1 MLRIGHQTGRG
12 LTRITAF
19 RAPIHSCNHRALSS
33 TSTRTTSTSRNVA
46 QNATWVIGAGVVFTG
61 ATLVLQSPSL
71 GFSRVNSMVHNDSPT
86 NSTGTQ
92 QEQQSIRSSLEILL
106 GFKKQPK
113 IEQADI
119 VLDTDLTVTSWKQ
132 QEQDALVKAP
142 GIMLWG
148 SNKNGLVDPT
158 GRSPGVIQIP
168 QRLTAFQG
176 KVLRDLK
183 LGDDFAAAV
192 DEDGNVYQWGSG
204 YNQQSHQP
212 EATLTNRDITQVTL
226 CDTKLYGL
234 SKDGSRIYVLPKV
247 RPMSGPTKAAI
258 DYQKP
263 KGSVLRYVGL
273 GGSADDKHDPM
284 AQLPVQDLLLKD
296 ERILS
301 MSSGKSHMVMVTS
314 QGRVFGSDD
323 GLSVSLIGNAD
334 FKQSRILEVACG
346 EVHTLARDDQGRG
359 WAWGINGFGQLAQG
373 AYSHANLKLSNPTL
387 IKDIP
392 GTEGG
397 VECVR
402 VAAGGQS
409 SYFVLKE
416 KNVFKVKSA
425 GMGQWGQLGDGS
437 YTHIQGSLVTIAPLS
452 NLAEF
457 KEQEK
462 KMMPIGIHDLAIG
475 STHGFAVLDNAIT
488 KDKDQEASTT
498 STTSSLTT
506 TVTHGRDVLSWGQNT
521 YYQLLTGKRTNKTEP
536 VHALPLDSDIL
547 QPADKAVAAIAKGTA
562 ATTNSSSTE
571 ALSATNRLQLMPAQP
586 RPGQLTEE
594 GKKQKKKK
602 GEELKEFVEL
612 RIVAGNGVSGVYCST
627 ATTTESS

>member
-1 MLRIGHQTGRG
+1 MHRIGHQAGRR

-19 RAPIHSCNHRALSS
+19 RTPAHSHRALSS
-33 TSTRTTSTSRNVA
+33 APITNNSNVRQNVA
-46 QNATWVIGAGVVFTG
+46 WAVGAGVVFTG
-61 ATLVLQSPSL
+61 VTLALQSPSL
-71 GFSRVNSMVHNDSPT
+71 GLNRDMMVHNDSPNN
-86 NSTGTQ
+86 NSSSGK
-92 QEQQSIRSSLEILL
+92 QSVGSSLAGLL

-119 VLDTDLTVTSWKQ
+119 VLDSDLTVTSWKQ
-132 QEQDALVKAP
+132 QEQDALVKSP
-142 GIMLWG
+142 GVMLWG
-148 SNKNGLVDPT
+148 SNKNGLVDPS

-168 QRLTAFQG
+168 QRLAIFQG

-192 DEDGNVYQWGSG
+192 DEDGTVYQWGTG

-212 EATLTNRDITQVTL
+212 EATLTNRDIVQVTL

-247 RPMSGPTKAAI
+247 RPTAGPTKAAI

-273 GGSADDKHDPM
+273 GGSVDDKHDPM
-284 AQLPVQDLLLKD
+284 TQLPVQDLLQKD

-314 QGRVFGSDD
+314 YGRVFGSED
-323 GLSVSLIGNAD
+323 GLSISLIGNAD
-334 FKQSRILEVACG
+334 FRQSRILEVACG

-373 AYSHANLKLSNPTL
+373 AYSHANLKLPNPTL
-387 IKDIP
+387 IKDIA

-397 VECVR
+397 VECVK

-416 KNVFKVKSA
+416 KNMYKVKSA

-457 KEQEK
+457 KEQEN

-488 KDKDQEASTT
+488 KDTSAATTAESTT
-498 STTSSLTT
+498 TT

-547 QPADKAVAAIAKGTA
+547 QAADKAVAAIALGQQKPI
-562 ATTNSSSTE
+562 NTE

-586 RPGQLTEE
+586 RPVAGQVSSSEP
-594 GKKQKKKK
+594 KKK
-602 GEELKEFVEL
+602 GKQEEVKELVEL

-627 ATTTESS
+627 TPASV

>member
-1 MLRIGHQTGRG
+1 MHRIGHQAGSK

-19 RAPIHSCNHRALSS
+19 RAPITHRAIS
-33 TSTRTTSTSRNVA
+33 TSPITHPTRTSNASSRHTLPWAV
-46 QNATWVIGAGVVFTG
+46 GAGVVFTG
-61 ATLVLQSPSL
+61 VTLALQSPSL
-71 GFSRVNSMVHNDSPT
+71 GLHHHRDIVHNDSPNNT
-86 NSTGTQ
+86 TASGQPSIGT
-92 QEQQSIRSSLEILL
+92 SLARLL
-106 GFKKQPK
+106 GFKKPPK
-113 IEQADI
+113 VEQADI

-132 QEQDALVKAP
+132 QEQDALIKSP

-158 GRSPGVIQIP
+158 GNSPGVIQIP
-168 QRLTAFQG
+168 QRLASFQG

-183 LGDDFAAAV
+183 LGDDIAAAV

-212 EATLTNRDITQVTL
+212 EATLRNRDIAQVTL

-234 SKDGSRIYVLPKV
+234 SKDGLKVYVLPKV
-247 RPMSGPTKAAI
+247 RPTSGPTKAAV

-273 GGSADDKHDPM
+273 GGNPDDKNDPM
-284 AQLPVQDLLLKD
+284 SRLPVHELLQKD

-314 QGRVFGSDD
+314 HGRVFGSED
-323 GLSVSLIGNAD
+323 GLSVSLIGNPD

-373 AYSHANLKLSNPTL
+373 AYSHANLKLSQPTL

-392 GTEGG
+392 GTGGG

-416 KNVFKVKSA
+416 SSNVFKVKSA

-437 YTHIQGSLVTIAPLS
+437 FTHIQGSLVTIAPLS

-457 KEQEK
+457 KEQEQ
-462 KMMPIGIHDLAIG
+462 KMMSIGIHDLAIG
-475 STHGFAVLDNAIT
+475 STHGFAVLDNAII
-488 KDKDQEASTT
+488 KDST
-498 STTSSLTT
+498 STSTESTSSLSP
-506 TVTHGRDVLSWGQNT
+506 VTHGRDVLSWGQNT

-547 QPADKAVAAIAKGTA
+547 QPADKAVAAIAQGHQQQ
-562 ATTNSSSTE
+562 SSSE
-571 ALSATNRLQLMPAQP
+571 SLSATNRLQLMPAQP
-586 RPGQLTEE
+586 RPDA
-594 GKKQKKKK
+594 KKDSSSSK
-602 GEELKEFVEL
+602 ESVEFVEL
-612 RIVAGNGVSGVYCST
+612 KIVAGNGVSGVYCSSTT
-627 ATTTESS
+627 ATAV

>member
-19 RAPIHSCNHRALSS
+19 KAPIHHHNRALSS
-33 TSTRTTSTSRNVA
+33 APIKNISNVRQNVA
-46 QNATWVIGAGVVFTG
+46 WAVGAGVVFTG
-61 ATLVLQSPSL
+61 VTLALQSPSL
-71 GFSRVNSMVHNDSPT
+71 GLNRDMMVHNDSPD
-86 NSTGTQ
+86 NSTEKQ
-92 QEQQSIRSSLEILL
+92 RQSIGTSLARLL

-132 QEQDALVKAP
+132 QEQDALVKTP

-168 QRLTAFQG
+168 QRLATFQG
-176 KVLRDLK
+176 KVFRDLK

-192 DEDGNVYQWGSG
+192 DEDGTVYQWGSG
-204 YNQQSHQP
+204 YNQQSHEP
-212 EATLTNRDITQVTL
+212 EVTLTNRDIAQVTL

-234 SKDGSRIYVLPKV
+234 SKDGSRVYVLPKV
-247 RPMSGPTKAAI
+247 RPTSGPTKAAI

-284 AQLPVQDLLLKD
+284 TQLPVQDVLHKD
-296 ERILS
+296 ERIVS

-314 QGRVFGSDD
+314 HGRVFGSED
-323 GLSVSLIGNAD
+323 GLSISLIGNAD
-334 FKQSRILEVACG
+334 FRQSRILEVACG

-359 WAWGINGFGQLAQG
+359 WAWGVNGFGQLAQG
-373 AYSHANLKLSNPTL
+373 AYSHANLKLPNPTL
-387 IKDIP
+387 IKDIA

-397 VECVR
+397 VECVKI
-402 VAAGGQS
+402 AAGGQS

-416 KNVFKVKSA
+416 GNVFKVKSA

-475 STHGFAVLDNAIT
+475 STHGFAVLDNAII
-488 KDKDQEASTT
+488 KDASATE
-498 STTSSLTT
+498 STT

-536 VHALPLDSDIL
+536 VHALPLDSDLL
-547 QPADKAVAAIAKGTA
+547 QAADKAVAAIALGKQQQKPV
-562 ATTNSSSTE
+562 STE

-586 RPGQLTEE
+586 RPDQVSSSDTKK
-594 GKKQKKKK
+594 GKKQ
-602 GEELKEFVEL
+602 EDKEFVEL
-612 RIVAGNGVSGVYCST
+612 KIVAGNGISGVYCRSST
-627 ATTTESS
+627 AATRATV